1 MQTALAAL
9 FSIAKNALWVRCHSL
24 ALRTGCKKHL
34 HENAAKG
41 IIAALQHIY
50 RKHTMFNNTSFATAA
65 QTLQENA
72 QKFNPAAAQEVFKPM
87 MGNLQAWGELAQK
100 QAQAAQA
107 SIAQTVESF
116 KSVREPQAAFEA
128 MKASAEQSIALA
140 TQNLKDVTAL
150 SMAQFNTGVDALEKA
165 NPAAASLTK
174 GMKET
179 ASTMETTLETMT
191 KGATAA
197 LGKAAK

>member
-1 MQTALAAL
+1 
-9 FSIAKNALWVRCHSL
+9 
-24 ALRTGCKKHL
+24 
-34 HENAAKG
+34 
-41 IIAALQHIY
+41 
-50 RKHTMFNNTSFATAA
+50 MFNNTPFAAAA
-65 QTLQENA
+65 QTLQDSA
-72 QKFNPAAAQEVFKPM
+72 QKFNPAATQEVFKPM

>member
-1 MQTALAAL
+1 
-9 FSIAKNALWVRCHSL
+9 
-24 ALRTGCKKHL
+24 
-34 HENAAKG
+34 
-41 IIAALQHIY
+41 
-50 RKHTMFNNTSFATAA
+50 MFNNTPFAAAA
-65 QTLQENA
+65 QTLQDSA
-72 QKFNPAAAQEVFKPM
+72 QKFNPAATQEVFKPM

-150 SMAQFNTGVDALEKA
+150 SMAQFTTGVDALEKA

-174 GMKET
+174 GMKDT
-179 ASTMETTLETMT
+179 AATMETTLETMT